1 MPTEISGTMLLDPD
15 VLDDPYPFYR
25 QLQASAP
32 VWEVP
37 GSGVFIVSTFE
48 LVAEAAA
55 RVEDFSS
62 NMRCLL
68 YRDESGLPGR
78 FVFGGEGGQALATAD
93 PPLHAI
99 HRNAVFPELVAKQME
114 ELEPDIFALAS
125 ELVTEALDRGTVEF
139 MTSVGN
145 IVPITV
151 ISRLIG
157 FRESNLDDLWSS
169 AVNGTRL
176 LGATLS
182 LDELMEIASR
192 GDRVQEWIGKQLSL
206 AKEEP
211 TGEILGAV
219 ARATT
224 DGVLSDAEANGVLT
238 ILLSA
243 GGETTTSLLGNAV
256 RILAENPELQTHIRR
271 NLDLVP
277 TFVEEV
283 LRLESPFRYMMRSV
297 PKDTV
302 LGDVAIPA
310 ASTVLLFWGAANRD
324 ANEFERADQID
335 LERHIPRRHVAFG
348 RGIHHCVG
356 APLARIEARNVLTV
370 LLDRTCEIS
379 LETRSSPSWVRSLLV
394 RRHEHLPVRLR
405 AS

>member
-1 MPTEISGTMLLDPD
+1 
-15 VLDDPYPFYR
+15 
-25 QLQASAP
+25 
-32 VWEVP
+32 
-37 GSGVFIVSTFE
+37 
-48 LVAEAAA
+48 
-55 RVEDFSS
+55 
-62 NMRCLL
+62 
-68 YRDESGLPGR
+68 
-78 FVFGGEGGQALATAD
+78 
-93 PPLHAI
+93 
-99 HRNAVFPELVAKQME
+99 ME
-114 ELEPDIFALAS
+114 ELEPDIFELATA
-125 ELVTEALDRGTVEF
+125 LVTEALDRGTVEF

-145 IVPITV
+145 IVPITM

-176 LGATLS
+176 VGATLS
-182 LDELMEIASR
+182 LDELMEIATR
-192 GDRVQEWIGKQLSL
+192 GDRVQEWIGDQLSL

-211 TGEILGAV
+211 TEEILGAV

-224 DGVLSDAEANGVLT
+224 NGVLSDAEANGVLT

-256 RILAENPELQTHIRR
+256 RILAEDLELQEHIRA
-271 NLDLVP
+271 NLELVP
-277 TFVEEV
+277 TFVEEA

-297 PKDTV
+297 PNDTV
-302 LGDVAIPA
+302 LGDVTIPA
-310 ASTVLLFWGAANRD
+310 TSTVLLFWGAANRD
-324 ANEFERADQID
+324 ANEFEGPDRVD

-370 LLDRTCEIS
+370 LLDRTSEIS
-379 LETRSSPSWVRSLLV
+379 LEPGWSPSWVCSLLV

-405 AS
+405 AR

>member
-1 MPTEISGTMLLDPD
+1 MPTEISGTMLLDPK

-25 QLQASAP
+25 QLHSLAP
-32 VWEVP
+32 IWEVR
-37 GSGVFIVSTFE
+37 GTGVFIVSTFD

-68 YRDESGLPGR
+68 YRDENGLPGR
-78 FVFGGEGGQALATAD
+78 FVFGDVGGQALATAD

-99 HRNAVFPELVAKQME
+99 HRNAVFPELVAKRMA
-114 ELEPDIFALAS
+114 ELEPDIFELAAALVS
-125 ELVTEALDRGTVEF
+125 KALEHGTVEF
-139 MTSVGN
+139 MTAVGN
-145 IVPITV
+145 IVPITM

-157 FRESNLDDLWSS
+157 FRNSNLDDLWSS

-176 LGATLS
+176 VGGTLS
-182 LDELMEIASR
+182 LEKLMETASR
-192 GDRVQEWIGKQLSL
+192 GDRVQAWIGDQLSV

-211 TGEILGAV
+211 TEEILGAV

-256 RILAENPELQTHIRR
+256 RILAEDPELQEHIRK

-277 TFVEEV
+277 TFVEEA

-302 LGDVAIPA
+302 LGDVTIPA
-310 ASTVLLFWGAANRD
+310 TSTVLLFWGAANRD
-324 ANEFERADQID
+324 ATEFERPEQID

-370 LLDRTCEIS
+370 LLDRTTEIS
-379 LETRSSPSWVRSLLV
+379 LEPGTSPSWVSSLLV

-405 AS
+405 AR